1 GQVREAIAGLGDT
14 YRRLQSLATLAIGGG
29 IFGGMIREAS
39 QAAEAFSNLQA
50 RVRLVTGEGAAFEEA
65 WAGVAQVANSTSTS
79 LEATGTLFARIAQAG
94 KDMGVSQREAL
105 ALTETINQAVA
116 VSGGGA
122 QAAEAAITQLI
133 QGLQAGVLRGEEFN
147 SVMEQSPRLAKAL
160 ADGLG
165 VPIGEL
171 RKLAQA
177 GELTTETVVRSLR
190 GQSDAV
196 AAEFG
201 KLPPTVG
208 RALQTLSNNWTL
220 YVGEVDK
227 ANGISAAAARAITA
241 LAGNLDTL
249 GSVLITAGQAAAAFK
264 ALQLAQ
270 ALLGISAAAKAA
282 AAAKAGETAATAS
295 KPAATVANTAAKQ
308 ANVAATVA
316 SAAASKGAQ
325 AAAASSATRLLG
337 SIGLLAR
344 FTGAVGVAAAAAAL
358 AYDAV
363 KDSLVGLGTA
373 IGEGVAKL
381 LGWGEVLERNERLLQ
396 ADAERA
402 REAAVQR
409 ARWADETRAAADAA
423 LQLGDGARKMVA
435 EFDKLVRGGESAAD
449 ALGKVTKAMDLGDT
463 RSIQDAIAALDALA
477 ARGKITATQM
487 RDALGAALKG
497 IDLGTFRAQATAA
510 FDAGENGA
518 RRLQAALQAVADEAL
533 RRAGTSARELQTGF
547 SEAMTSAV
555 NDVDALAEALDRV
568 GATGEEAGRL
578 LAGSLDKALDAATT
592 ERAVQAVIDRLEELG
607 RQGKLSGEQL
617 AAGLDAARGKLD
629 DIRGGVNSIAEA
641 YKQLGLTSR
650 DELKRIADANR
661 QAWQVIRA
669 DATQTLDQKR
679 AAFERYAASA
689 IAANGGVADSTI
701 KAEAQALGLQ
711 IQVDKT
717 GKAFVQAFGKAG
729 RAVDDT
735 KQKVDELGHAV
746 NDAGERINQ
755 LAGAMS
761 NARAGVRSPTGVRSP
776 GSSAGP
782 TRAGS
787 GIARGQVD
795 NSGPFELW
803 ALYESGQLSAEDLGR
818 AQAALKAARTNQ
830 QLAST
835 ASVTGLGGMAD
846 ANMWA
851 ARMKAVADKA
861 QSLANLSASQ
871 AAGTA
876 QATPFG
882 GPAGTQTVRTFDIRL
897 NGQRL
902 GGVNTDAAGQRVL
915 EDLLRRLQ
923 DEAGRMGG

>member
-1 GQVREAIAGLGDT
+1 MATNPKIRYDIVANAEGDADVRALAAELEKLDDAIDPAAAARARELAAEMRALGDKRAAVQAFLESLAGAEAAGRALDNAQQAADRFGRRMQSVEQPTRAQVGQLERLRDAVTRSQAAYTAQTATLNTARGTLDRLGIGTTDLGRKQEILNQAIARSRGEATQLTTSYRATATAAQASAATQVRAQGQVREAIAGLGDT

-282 AAAKAGETAATAS
+282 AAAKAGETAATAANT
-295 KPAATVANTAAKQ
+295 AATVANTAAKQ

-358 AYDAV
+358 AYDAI

-402 REAAVQR
+402 KEAAVQR

-547 SEAMTSAV
+547 SEAITSAV

-592 ERAVQAVIDRLEELG
+592 ERAVQAV
-607 RQGKLSGEQL
+607 
-617 AAGLDAARGKLD
+617 
-629 DIRGGVNSIAEA
+629 
-641 YKQLGLTSR
+641 
-650 DELKRIADANR
+650 
-661 QAWQVIRA
+661 
-669 DATQTLDQKR
+669 
-679 AAFERYAASA
+679 
-689 IAANGGVADSTI
+689 
-701 KAEAQALGLQ
+701 
-711 IQVDKT
+711 
-717 GKAFVQAFGKAG
+717 
-729 RAVDDT
+729 
-735 KQKVDELGHAV
+735 
-746 NDAGERINQ
+746 
-755 LAGAMS
+755 
-761 NARAGVRSPTGVRSP
+761 
-776 GSSAGP
+776 
-782 TRAGS
+782 
-787 GIARGQVD
+787 
-795 NSGPFELW
+795 
-803 ALYESGQLSAEDLGR
+803 
-818 AQAALKAARTNQ
+818 
-830 QLAST
+830 
-835 ASVTGLGGMAD
+835 
-846 ANMWA
+846 
-851 ARMKAVADKA
+851 
-861 QSLANLSASQ
+861 
-871 AAGTA
+871 
-876 QATPFG
+876 
-882 GPAGTQTVRTFDIRL
+882 
-897 NGQRL
+897 
-902 GGVNTDAAGQRVL
+902 
-915 EDLLRRLQ
+915 
-923 DEAGRMGG
+923 